1 MEGVYQTVF
10 MHKGSVDFLS
20 CLAPKPFRIR
30 AVMLKP
36 VCIGRWFV
44 FALLCLLPAPLAAAC
59 FVDDAVSGAQAL
71 FKIHLSATCTP
82 AEREARAVNASV
94 LLAAVKRGQAVDLE
108 GVVIRGDAALDT
120 LSVVVD
126 PPALDGIVGPQDKE
140 VRVVAGGLSIVNSVV
155 KGKITHRSAEGTL
168 VFNGPVTFAGTTFEQ
183 TVDLSRSIFVQA
195 VTMSGA
201 VFLAEGYF
209 VQGQFL
215 REVTGERTAFG
226 PHTRFHRSRFHG
238 PVTLQQSGFSG
249 LAEFLEVR
257 FDRDAILAQTYFKQ
271 GTGFSGSQFAGL
283 ADFSEALFD
292 GDAFFTFTRF
302 DGDAFF
308 RRATFRATA
317 DFDDAQFNGREDFSK
332 VFFEKG
338 PQFTR
343 AKRSSNA
350 QSLGIENP
358 QVQYAITLSLL
369 LFSAVL
375 IAYLIRSR

>member
-1 MEGVYQTVF
+1 MF
-10 MHKGSVDFLS
+10 KLFHRSRWWMAASV
-20 CLAPKPFRIR
+20 CLF
-30 AVMLKP
+30 P
-36 VCIGRWFV
+36 VS
-44 FALLCLLPAPLAAAC
+44 AAAGC
-59 FVDDAVSGAQAL
+59 LIDDAGTGPQQLLRV
-71 FKIHLSATCTP
+71 HLSASCTQ
-82 AEREARAVNASV
+82 AEREAHAVNAST
-94 LLAAVKRGQAVDLE
+94 LLAALKDGRTVDLD
-108 GVVIRGDAALDT
+108 GVVVRGDVALET
-120 LSVVVD
+120 LPVVTT
-126 PPALDGIVGPQDKE
+126 PPSLDGIVEPEDKDI
-140 VRVVAGGLSIVNSVV
+140 RVVLGGLSLVNSVV
-155 KGKITHRSAEGTL
+155 QGKIVHRSANGTL
-168 VFNGPVTFAGTTFEQ
+168 VFSGPVSFAGTTFQ
-183 TVDLSRSIFVQA
+183 QMLDLSRA
-195 VTMSGA
+195 VFTQHLILSGA

-215 REVTGERTAFG
+215 SEMVGEKAAFG
-226 PHTRFHRSRFHG
+226 PHTRFHRARFHG
-238 PVTLQQSGFSG
+238 PVTFEQSGFSG

-257 FDRDAILAQTYFKQ
+257 FDRDANLARTYFKR

-302 DGDAFF
+302 DGDAYF

-338 PQFTR
+338 PQFAR
-343 AKRSSNA
+343 AKRFGTA

-369 LFSAVL
+369 LFSVVL